1 MLSPIFSIKIYK
13 QNIKLEDSV
22 LSAARSYLNDIFKVM
37 ENYTFHSLE
46 KDGGKSTHFINRD
59 LHQNEIFYP
68 LVDKIYSH
76 LNDYCKNLQLSPY
89 LEPVIS
95 SMWANSHLEG
105 AWSDLHIHSVH
116 QLAGCF
122 YLDFPQDSGD
132 ILFLNPLE
140 YHYNAFPFSEKGQEE
155 NTWQPAHVAQGDLI
169 FFPAFLKHKT
179 EKNKSNQ
186 QRISINFNIDFQV
199 RPPQTFNL

>member
-13 QNIKLEDSV
+13 QPIELNPN
-22 LSAARSYLNDIFKVM
+22 SASAIRDYLNSIFNVM
-37 ENYTFHSLE
+37 NDYTFHSLE
-46 KDGGKSTHFINRD
+46 KDGGKSTHYINRN

-68 LVDKIYSH
+68 LIDKIYDH
-76 LNDYCKNLQLSPY
+76 LTDYCKHIELSPF

-95 SMWANSHLEG
+95 SMWANSHLAD

-116 QLAGCF
+116 QLVGCY
-122 YLDFPQDSGD
+122 YLDFPEDAGD
-132 ILFLNPLE
+132 LVFLNPLE
-140 YHYNAFPFSEKGQEE
+140 YHYNYFPFTEKGHEE
-155 NTWQPAHVAQGDLI
+155 NTWHKAGIQQGDLV

-179 EKNKSNQ
+179 EKNKSKQ

-199 RPPQTFNL
+199 RPPQTFTL